1 MPGKLNA
8 LVTASPEECKTDSSS
23 MIDMVFQLI
32 LFFMVSSHFID
43 AQHDPEVKLPVAE
56 YSKEPESADGRII
69 VDIHSDGRFAGAG
82 LTPLADMDAITEY
95 VRSEKEKLKGGISAK
110 VLLRGDKDASV
121 KYGKQVV
128 QAAGAAGVNQIVFS
142 AYSDARRY
150 GGVK

>member
-1 MPGKLNA
+1 MRRNLQELTGIA
-8 LVTASPEECKTDSSS
+8 EDCKTDSSS

-32 LFFMVSSHFID
+32 LFFMVSSHLID

-56 YSKEPESADGRII
+56 FAREPESADGRIV
-69 VDIHSDGRFAGAG
+69 VDIHADGRFAGSG
-82 LTPLADMDAITEY
+82 MTPLADMDAITEY
-95 VRSEKEKLKGGISAK
+95 VRQEKENLKAGVTAK
-110 VLLRGDKDASV
+110 VLLRGDKEAAV

-150 GGVK
+150 GGQK

>member
-1 MPGKLNA
+1 MGKNLQELTGIA
-8 LVTASPEECKTDSSS
+8 EDCKTDSSS

-32 LFFMVSSHFID
+32 LFFMVSSHLID

-56 YSKEPESADGRII
+56 FAREPQSADGRIV

-82 LTPLADMDAITEY
+82 MTPLADMDAITEY
-95 VRSEKEKLKGGISAK
+95 VRQEKENLKGGVTAK
-110 VLLRGDKDASV
+110 VLLRGDKEAAV

-150 GGVK
+150 GGQK